1 MLPGASVSAV
11 VIVEDDTPLPSLPQL
26 DAVVPGSGW
35 CIVLGVG
42 LGPRDIDWG
51 RDLQVEVGV

>member
-1 MLPGASVSAV
+1 MLPDASVSAV
-11 VIVEDDTPLPSLPQL
+11 VIVEDDTPLPSLPQF

-51 RDLQVEVGV
+51 V